1 MYRLYVFDYT
11 TTFVYNQEETGGIIV
26 DLVKDLLIVCPLLF
40 LAGLIDGISGG
51 GGIISLPAYLMT
63 GMPLGFAYGCN
74 KMQSFLGTSASLYKY
89 ARSGLVDL
97 RAAMIA
103 CVTAIIGS
111 MVSTN
116 IMFYLDDGVKKIIV
130 AVAMAFI
137 ITLTLL
143 VSRFKLEGREM
154 TRLSLSPSK
163 IALCLVCGL
172 LLGLYDGFFGP
183 GCGTI
188 ALMLF
193 SLIFSYDM
201 RVATGN
207 GKVIIVVS
215 NLIALISYIAKGSI
229 LYEIAIP
236 ASIANILGS
245 YLGAHLAVKNGKRL
259 VKWVLYLVAVVLIVQ
274 AILKLI

>member
-1 MYRLYVFDYT
+1 M
-11 TTFVYNQEETGGIIV
+11 
-26 DLVKDLLIVCPLLF
+26 DLLINLLFVCPLLF

-63 GMPLGFAYGCN
+63 GMPLNMAYGCN
-74 KMQSFLGTSASLYKY
+74 KMQSFLGTSASLFKY

-97 RAAMIA
+97 RPALIA
-103 CVTAIIGS
+103 CVTAIVGS
-111 MVSTN
+111 MVSTK
-116 IMFYLDDGVKKIIV
+116 IMFVLPDDVKKIIIV
-130 AVAMAFI
+130 AAMAFI
-137 ITLTLL
+137 IVLTLL
-143 VSRFKLEGREM
+143 VSRFHLENRELRKLP
-154 TRLSLSPSK
+154 LSLASVL
-163 IALCLVCGL
+163 LCLVCGL

-183 GCGTI
+183 GCGTV

-193 SLIFSYDM
+193 SVIFGYDM

-215 NLIALISYIAKGSI
+215 NLIALVSYIAKGSI

-245 YLGAHLAVKNGKRL
+245 YLGAYLAVRNGKRL
-259 VKWVLYLVAVVLIVQ
+259 VKWILYLVIAVLIVQ

>member
-1 MYRLYVFDYT
+1 MKLLT
-11 TTFVYNQEETGGIIV
+11 
-26 DLVKDLLIVCPLLF
+26 DLLIVCPLLF

-63 GMPLGFAYGCN
+63 GMSPSVAYGCN
-74 KMQSFLGTSASLYKY
+74 KMQSFLGTSASLFKY
-89 ARSGLVDL
+89 AKSDLVDV
-97 RAAMIA
+97 RPAMIA
-103 CVTAIIGS
+103 CITAIIGS
-111 MVSTN
+111 MDSTN
-116 IMFYLDDGVKKIIV
+116 IMFTLSDDVKKIIIV
-130 AVAMAFI
+130 VAMAFI

-143 VSRFKLEGREM
+143 VGRFKLDSREM
-154 TRLSLSPSK
+154 TRLVLTPTTILLS
-163 IALCLVCGL
+163 LVCGL

-183 GCGTI
+183 GCGTV

-193 SLIFSYDM
+193 SVIFGYDM

-215 NLIALISYIAKGSI
+215 NLIALVSYIAKGSI

-245 YLGAHLAVKNGKRL
+245 YLGAYLAVRNGKRL
-259 VKWVLYLVAVVLIVQ
+259 VKWVLYLVTAVLIVQ
-274 AILKLI
+274 AVLKLI

>member
-1 MYRLYVFDYT
+1 M
-11 TTFVYNQEETGGIIV
+11 
-26 DLVKDLLIVCPLLF
+26 DLLIDLLIVCPLLF

-51 GGIISLPAYLMT
+51 GGIISLPAYMMT
-63 GMPLGFAYGCN
+63 GMPLSMAYGCN

-89 ARSGLVDL
+89 AKSGLVDVRPAL
-97 RAAMIA
+97 IA
-103 CVTAIIGS
+103 CVSAILGS

-116 IMFYLDDGVKKIIV
+116 IMFYLSEDVKKGIV
-130 AVAMAFI
+130 MAAMAFI

-143 VSRFKLEGREM
+143 VSRFHLEGREM
-154 TRLSLSPSK
+154 TRLSLTPSRVV
-163 IALCLVCGL
+163 LCLVCGL

-193 SLIFSYDM
+193 SLIFGYDM

-207 GKVIIVVS
+207 GKIIIVVS
-215 NLIALISYIAKGSI
+215 NLIALVSYIAKGSI
-229 LYEIAIP
+229 IYAIAIP

-245 YLGAHLAVKNGKRL
+245 YIGAHLAVKNGKRL
-259 VKWVLYLVAVVLIVQ
+259 VKWVLYLVAAVLVVQ
-274 AILKLI
+274 AILKLL

>member
-1 MYRLYVFDYT
+1 V
-11 TTFVYNQEETGGIIV
+11 
-26 DLVKDLLIVCPLLF
+26 DLLINLLFVCPLLF

-63 GMPLGFAYGCN
+63 GMPLNMAYGCN
-74 KMQSFLGTSASLYKY
+74 KMQSFLGTSASLFKY

-97 RAAMIA
+97 RPALIA
-103 CVTAIIGS
+103 CVTAIVGS
-111 MVSTN
+111 MVSTK
-116 IMFYLDDGVKKIIV
+116 IMFVLPDDVKKIIIV
-130 AVAMAFI
+130 AAMAFI
-137 ITLTLL
+137 IVLTLL
-143 VSRFKLEGREM
+143 VSRFHLESRELRKLP
-154 TRLSLSPSK
+154 LSLASVL
-163 IALCLVCGL
+163 LCLVCGL

-183 GCGTI
+183 GCGTV

-193 SLIFSYDM
+193 SVIFGYDM

-215 NLIALISYIAKGSI
+215 NLIALVSYIAKGSI

-245 YLGAHLAVKNGKRL
+245 YLGAYLAVRNGKRL
-259 VKWVLYLVAVVLIVQ
+259 VKWILYLVIAVLIVQ

>member
-1 MYRLYVFDYT
+1 MEL
-11 TTFVYNQEETGGIIV
+11 
-26 DLVKDLLIVCPLLF
+26 LKDLLIVCPLLF

-51 GGIISLPAYLMT
+51 GGIISLPAYMMT
-63 GMPLGFAYGCN
+63 GMPLSMAYGCN
-74 KMQSFLGTSASLYKY
+74 KMQSFLGTSASLAKY
-89 ARSGLVDL
+89 AKSGLVDL
-97 RAAMIA
+97 RPALIA
-103 CVTAIIGS
+103 CVSAILGS

-116 IMFYLDDGVKKIIV
+116 IMFYLSDDVKKIIV
-130 AVAMAFI
+130 MAAMAFI

-143 VSRFKLEGREM
+143 VSRFHLEGREM
-154 TRLSLSPSK
+154 RRLTLTPTRVV
-163 IALCLVCGL
+163 LCLLCGL

-193 SLIFSYDM
+193 SLIFGYDM

-229 LYEIAIP
+229 IYAIAIP

-245 YLGAHLAVKNGKRL
+245 YIGAHLAVKNGKRL
-259 VKWVLYLVAVVLIVQ
+259 VKWVLYLVAAVLVVQ

>member
-1 MYRLYVFDYT
+1 M
-11 TTFVYNQEETGGIIV
+11 YNQEGTGGFV
-26 DLVKDLLIVCPLLF
+26 VELLLNLLFVCPLLF
-40 LAGLIDGISGG
+40 FAGLIDGISGG

-63 GMPLGFAYGCN
+63 GMPLGMAYGCN

-97 RAAMIA
+97 KPAIIA
-103 CVTAIIGS
+103 CITAIIGS
-111 MVSTN
+111 MVSTR
-116 IMFYLDDGVKKIIV
+116 IMFALSDDVKKIIII
-130 AVAMAFI
+130 VAMVFI

-143 VSRFKLEGREM
+143 VSKFKLDTREM
-154 TRLSLSPSK
+154 THLVMTPLNVL
-163 IALCLVCGL
+163 LCLGCGL

-183 GCGTI
+183 GCGTV

-193 SLIFSYDM
+193 SLIFGYDM

-207 GKVIIVVS
+207 GKIIIVVS

-245 YLGAHLAVKNGKRL
+245 YLGAYLAVRNGKRL
-259 VKWVLYLVAVVLIVQ
+259 VKWVLYLVIVVLVAQ
-274 AILKLI
+274 AILKLV

>member
-1 MYRLYVFDYT
+1 MEL
-11 TTFVYNQEETGGIIV
+11 
-26 DLVKDLLIVCPLLF
+26 LKDLLIVCPLLF

-51 GGIISLPAYLMT
+51 GGIISLPAYMMT
-63 GMPLGFAYGCN
+63 GMPLSMAYGCN
-74 KMQSFLGTSASLYKY
+74 KMQSFLGTSASLAKY
-89 ARSGLVDL
+89 AKSGLVDL
-97 RAAMIA
+97 RPALIA
-103 CVTAIIGS
+103 CVSAILGS

-116 IMFYLDDGVKKIIV
+116 IMFYLSDDVKKIIV
-130 AVAMAFI
+130 MAAMAFI

-143 VSRFKLEGREM
+143 VSRFHLEGREM
-154 TRLSLSPSK
+154 RRLTLTPLRVV
-163 IALCLVCGL
+163 LCLLCGL

-193 SLIFSYDM
+193 SLIFGYDM

-229 LYEIAIP
+229 IYAIAIP

-245 YLGAHLAVKNGKRL
+245 YIGAHLAVKNGKRL
-259 VKWVLYLVAVVLIVQ
+259 VRWVLYLVSGVLTVQ
-274 AILKLI
+274 AISKMI

>member
-1 MYRLYVFDYT
+1 M
-11 TTFVYNQEETGGIIV
+11 
-26 DLVKDLLIVCPLLF
+26 DLLIDLLIVCPLLF

-51 GGIISLPAYLMT
+51 GGIISLPAYLLT
-63 GMPLGFAYGCN
+63 GMPLSMAYGCN
-74 KMQSFLGTSASLYKY
+74 KMQSFLGTSASLAKY
-89 ARSGLVDL
+89 AKSGLVDL
-97 RAAMIA
+97 RPALIA
-103 CVTAIIGS
+103 CVSAILGS

-116 IMFYLDDGVKKIIV
+116 IMFYLNDDVKKIIV
-130 AVAMAFI
+130 MVAMAFI

-143 VSRFKLEGREM
+143 VSRFHLEGREM
-154 TRLSLSPSK
+154 TKLTLTPTRVV
-163 IALCLVCGL
+163 LCLLCGL

-193 SLIFSYDM
+193 SLIFGYDM

-215 NLIALISYIAKGSI
+215 NLIALVSYIAKGSI
-229 LYEIAIP
+229 IYAIAIP

-245 YLGAHLAVKNGKRL
+245 YIGAHLAVKNGKRL
-259 VKWVLYLVAVVLIVQ
+259 VKWVLYLVAAVLVVQ